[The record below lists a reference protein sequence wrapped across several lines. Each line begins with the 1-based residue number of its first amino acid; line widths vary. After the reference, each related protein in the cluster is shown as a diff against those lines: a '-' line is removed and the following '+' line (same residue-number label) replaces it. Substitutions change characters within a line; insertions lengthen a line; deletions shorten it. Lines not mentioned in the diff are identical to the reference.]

1 MENEVKKEFDVIE
14 WVKTHKK
21 EILTGLGTAVLM
33 RMAYKAGCRKS
44 TKESDE
50 VIDILIRALNTCS
63 SIGGAEWM
71 K

>member
-1 MENEVKKEFDVIE
+1 METEIKKEFDVTE

-21 EILTGLGTAVLM
+21 EIIMGLGAAVLM
-33 RMAYKAGCRKS
+33 KLAYKAGYRKS

-63 SIGGAEWM
+63 IIGGAEWT

>member
-1 MENEVKKEFDVIE
+1 METEIKKEFDVTK

-21 EILTGLGTAVLM
+21 EILTGLGAAILM
-33 RMAYKAGCRKS
+33 KLAYKAGYRKS
-44 TKESDE
+44 MKESDE

-63 SIGGAEWM
+63 IIGGAEWT

>member
-1 MENEVKKEFDVIE
+1 MENEVKKEFDVTE
-14 WVKTHKK
+14 WIKIHKK
-21 EILTGLGTAVLM
+21 ELLAGLGAALLT
-33 RMAYKAGCRKS
+33 RMAYKAGYRKS

-63 SIGGAEWM
+63 SIGGVEWT